1 MDSRGGWRM
10 HLRPHCQ
17 APSPGRSST
26 AWLAPRTDFES
37 VEQPQRALPVGEML
51 RGEEGRNGRRIE
63 AFLDADGCSACAA
76 CCEDQ
81 EDMRIMQAH
90 ARIEVCGSP
99 GANDS
104 KRCGIMS
111 LLRVVTCERGRSK

>member
-1 MDSRGGWRM
+1 MRRCVERKDAMD
-10 HLRPHCQ
+10 
-17 APSPGRSST
+17 
-26 AWLAPRTDFES
+26 
-37 VEQPQRALPVGEML
+37 GEL
-51 RGEEGRNGRRIE
+51 KL
-63 AFLDADGCSACAA
+63 FLDADGCSACAA